1 MIYEILVAD
10 IPRAFESGAQLII
23 ISGDSQHA
31 LVRNEQLDIE
41 FLESYPDSQ
50 LKEILADLKWRQP
63 CKDCE
68 V

>member
-1 MIYEILVAD
+1 MIYEILVTE
-10 IPRAFESGAQLII
+10 IHSAFESDAQLII
-23 ISGDSQHA
+23 ISGDGQYA
-31 LVRNEQLDIE
+31 LVHCEQLDIQ

-50 LKEILADLKWRQP
+50 LNEVLADLKWRQP